1 MPSPRPSPSQHPS
14 LSGGGGPQVRECA
27 RQYLQGRKKGDAARL
42 AHLGLAA
49 LADGA
54 PRGPH
59 CTTAGV
65 RDGLRVFL
73 VPLRPLAVGQDITWA
88 STPIH
93 SPSLPG
99 AVG

>member
-1 MPSPRPSPSQHPS
+1 M
-14 LSGGGGPQVRECA
+14 
-27 RQYLQGRKKGDAARL
+27 RL
-42 AHLGLAA
+42 ARLGLAA

-73 VPLRPLAVGQDITWA
+73 VPLRPLAAGQDITWA
-88 STPIH
+88 YNPDPLAKS
-93 SPSLPG
+93 SKKK
-99 AVG
+99 